1 MGGDNV
7 PSSENKTTVVDFTM
21 RWPSPSNNIY
31 IILYLYYWK
40 RATVVSVFIISL
52 RNQTVTVKFR
62 SGSHNTMTVSFQRQ
76 NTTYIYGGL
85 KYRDNMGEFLSG
97 HFPITPHS

>member
-31 IILYLYYWK
+31 N
-40 RATVVSVFIISL
+40 IISIL
-52 RNQTVTVKFR
+52 LEE
-62 SGSHNTMTVSFQRQ
+62 GD
-76 NTTYIYGGL
+76 GGL
-85 KYRDNMGEFLSG
+85 SVYNISQEPNSNG
-97 HFPITPHS
+97 